1 MRQKNS
7 NYEKNFM
14 IAFPDCLKYSFLFL
28 LQVNISGVAMN
39 HPAWERWR
47 PLGPLQRFSFRSIR
61 FRGPGPDQPAAVVK
75 SCNLVPSQ
83 IFGGRGHSTC
93 QKTKSNHVKAVLVY
107 YARPQYTTRKT
118 KKYWRWSKNL
128 CVRALNCVH
137 FLLKFFW
144 GWVGIFWALK
154 GAILLLM
161 FI

>member
-39 HPAWERWR
+39 HPARERWR

-93 QKTKSNHVKAVLVY
+93 QKTKSNHVKNVLVC
-107 YARPQYTTRKT
+107 YAPPRHN
-118 KKYWRWSKNL
+118 SKIENMKL
-128 CVRALNCVH
+128 TAKELLAFT
-137 FLLKFFW
+137 FLLNVFRRD
-144 GWVGIFWALK
+144 
-154 GAILLLM
+154 ILSESSHCY
-161 FI
+161 